1 MTTTKTKHVPFDD
14 QDIFETNACNF
25 IVDIAN
31 KSIQQNGIFR
41 IVLCGGSTPKSIYAK
56 LKDQKIPFC
65 WILLFAIKTIKLQA
79 FVSKI
84 S

>member
-56 LKDQKIPFC
+56 LKDQKNPHR
-65 WILLFAIKTIKLQA
+65 
-79 FVSKI
+79 
-84 S
+84 